1 MTPQWITGPK
11 AATIETPFVTLPRFV
26 DAACAEE
33 NGFVYLSLTVKGD
46 PSDPRIDNVGG
57 DLTPEWGMHLIDVNV
72 AKGDLIALARSEGKA
87 YRSHRR

>member
-1 MTPQWITGPK
+1 M
-11 AATIETPFVTLPRFV
+11 
-26 DAACAEE
+26 
-33 NGFVYLSLTVKGD
+33 KGD

-72 AKGDLIALARSEGKA
+72 AIGDLVALARSEGKA